1 MFGVFVELIGAL
13 RVISAG
19 VEFGLAGVVECAVD
33 AAVIGGRGG
42 AGEAKKHCDYE

>member
-19 VEFGLAGVVECAVD
+19 VEFGLAGVVESAVD
-33 AAVIGGRGG
+33 AAVIGG
-42 AGEAKKHCDYE
+42 